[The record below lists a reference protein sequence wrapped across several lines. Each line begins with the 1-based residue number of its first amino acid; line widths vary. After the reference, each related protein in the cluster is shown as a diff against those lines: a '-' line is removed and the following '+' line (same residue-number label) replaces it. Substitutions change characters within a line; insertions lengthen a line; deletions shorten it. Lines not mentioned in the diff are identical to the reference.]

1 MDMEY
6 IMIEISIL
14 FIKVNINMII
24 DLAMGLDIMM
34 MRQNM
39 KDYGKIIK
47 EKVW

>member
-1 MDMEY
+1 MEY